1 MLLSS
6 GSEKAGQVN
15 PAMKD
20 MEMAK
25 VAMQQKGRCMTQMK
39 AASPAMKKSS
49 NKRVNGAALLSRS
62 TVAFQSHGVGLAHV
76 EHRLFLER

>member
-1 MLLSS
+1 MLMSS

-25 VAMQQKGRCMTQMK
+25 VAMQQKGRAH
-39 AASPAMKKSS
+39 AANEGSFRYYEKVVT
-49 NKRVNGAALLSRS
+49 RV
-62 TVAFQSHGVGLAHV
+62 
-76 EHRLFLER
+76 